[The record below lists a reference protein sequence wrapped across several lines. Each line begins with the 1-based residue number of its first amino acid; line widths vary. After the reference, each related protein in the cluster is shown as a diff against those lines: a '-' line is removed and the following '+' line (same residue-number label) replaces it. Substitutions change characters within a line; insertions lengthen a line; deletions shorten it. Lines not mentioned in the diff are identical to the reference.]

1 MLKMLFSSSKDIL
14 KNLQGLFIGL
24 PITTSWLVFLTT
36 VSFLHKEVFYP
47 SPPQLCTQDD
57 SPLKSIYLER
67 NGTSHLPQTFL
78 SLPLDFHW
86 NFISFKCLPYLAE
99 NYFILPTKSKYSQPL
114 VFTNE
119 FSILSISCRSQSQ
132 AYFSTTQLVWLS
144 RFKHILN

>member
-24 PITTSWLVFLTT
+24 LITTSWLVFLTT

-47 SPPQLCTQDD
+47 SPPALH
-57 SPLKSIYLER
+57 S
-67 NGTSHLPQTFL
+67 G
-78 SLPLDFHW
+78 W
-86 NFISFKCLPYLAE
+86 
-99 NYFILPTKSKYSQPL
+99 LPTKEHLPGTEWD
-114 VFTNE
+114 FTFAPDLPFPSIRLSLKFYLLQMPSLLRRE
-119 FSILSISCRSQSQ
+119 LLHTPHKIQIQSALSIHKRFSILSMSCRSQ